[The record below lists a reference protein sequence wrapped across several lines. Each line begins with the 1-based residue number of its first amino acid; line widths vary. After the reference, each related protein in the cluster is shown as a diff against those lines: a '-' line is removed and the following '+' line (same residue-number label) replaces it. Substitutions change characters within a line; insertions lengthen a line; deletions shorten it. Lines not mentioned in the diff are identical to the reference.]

1 MLSKF
6 FLDRPVFAWVIAI
19 MIMVLGGLAIYTL
32 PIAQYPPL
40 SPPSISVGCLYTGAS
55 AESVENS
62 VTQIIEQQMT
72 GLDKMLYMS
81 SYSDSAGISSVS
93 LTFAPGTD
101 PDLAWSK
108 VQNKLQLAMARL
120 PDSVQRRGVRVSKST
135 KNYLMIVGLISED
148 GSMSDID
155 LRDYALSVVQPVLAR
170 VPGVGEAEGFGGE
183 YAMRIWFDPQKLT
196 DYELAVGDLVKAL
209 RDYNVEIAGGQ
220 FGGVPAVK
228 GQRLNASIIVQ
239 SMLTTPE
246 EFANIPVRINP
257 DGSIIRIKDIG
268 RVELGADLEDT
279 KVFFNRGQPAAGLT
293 IRQEPGANALETA
306 DAIKAKM
313 TELSH
318 YFPKGMKVTYPY
330 DTTPFTRVAIKEVL
344 KTLLE
349 AILLVFLVM
358 YLFMG
363 NMRATLI
370 PTIAVPVVLLGTFA
384 ALLFFGYSINM
395 LTMFAMVLA
404 IGLLVDDA
412 IVVVENVERLMT
424 EEGLS
429 PLEAAAK
436 SMEQITPALIGIG
449 LVLSAVFGPM
459 AFFSGSTGIIYRQF
473 SVTIITAMLL
483 SVVVALILTPV
494 LCATFL
500 KPVPKGHE
508 PAEGGIWFLRP
519 FFRWF
524 DRIFFRIR
532 DGYVKLVDKSLTQV
546 ARYLLVYFLIV
557 GGMLFILMRIPTGY
571 LPDEDQGILAIM
583 ATLPSGSTLEQT
595 ETLMEKT
602 RNYFLDNEKKA
613 VESVM
618 TVAGQDMAGR
628 SQNVGAAFIRLRD
641 WHLRESRD
649 LKADAIANRAMKEVM
664 RYKEASVFV
673 FPPPAIIELGNAKGF
688 DFELQD
694 LGGAGHEKLMEAR
707 NQLLQ
712 MASQDPRLTRVRH
725 NGMDDVT
732 EYRIDLDWEKAG
744 SLGVPIASIQDTIS
758 AAFGSN
764 YINDFIKGG
773 RIKHVD
779 IQADAPHRMLPE
791 DLKNLYVRNSQ
802 GKMVPYS
809 SFATGHWIFGSPRRE
824 RYNSFPSINIWGEA
838 APGRSSGEAM
848 RAMEELAAKLPRE
861 FGYDWTG
868 LSYQERQG
876 RTQVAPLY
884 AFSILVIFLCVAA
897 LYESWVIPI
906 SILMVLPLGAFG
918 STITTGMRG
927 LANDIYFQIGLLTT
941 LGLTTKNAILII
953 QFAEHAMAKGM
964 GLIDAILQGVKLR
977 FRPIIMTSL
986 AFGFGI
992 LPLAITSGAGASAQ
1006 NSIGTS
1012 VLGGMVTATVL
1023 VLIFTPL
1030 FYVLIEKSFGKHKVR
1045 GNLKSSETK
1054 PPEDH

>member
-412 IVVVENVERLMT
+412 IVVVENVERVMSET
-424 EEGLS
+424 GL
-429 PLEAAAK
+429 PPKEATQQ
-436 SMEQITPALIGIG
+436 SMDQITGALVGIAM
-449 LVLSAVFGPM
+449 VLSAVFIPM
-459 AFFSGSTGIIYRQF
+459 AFFPGSTGAIYRQF
-473 SVTIITAMLL
+473 SLTLVSAMGL
-483 SVVVALILTPV
+483 SVLVAMVLTPA
-494 LCATFL
+494 LCATML
-500 KPVPKGHE
+500 KTVEKGHHE
-508 PAEGGIWFLRP
+508 NKKVFFGWF
-519 FFRWF
+519 
-524 DRIFFRIR
+524 
-532 DGYVKLVDKSLTQV
+532 
-546 ARYLLVYFLIV
+546 
-557 GGMLFILMRIPTGY
+557 
-571 LPDEDQGILAIM
+571 
-583 ATLPSGSTLEQT
+583 
-595 ETLMEKT
+595 
-602 RNYFLDNEKKA
+602 NKA
-613 VESVM
+613 
-618 TVAGQDMAGR
+618 
-628 SQNVGAAFIRLRD
+628 F
-641 WHLRESRD
+641 
-649 LKADAIANRAMKEVM
+649 
-664 RYKEASVFV
+664 
-673 FPPPAIIELGNAKGF
+673 
-688 DFELQD
+688 
-694 LGGAGHEKLMEAR
+694 
-707 NQLLQ
+707 
-712 MASQDPRLTRVRH
+712 
-725 NGMDDVT
+725 
-732 EYRIDLDWEKAG
+732 
-744 SLGVPIASIQDTIS
+744 
-758 AAFGSN
+758 
-764 YINDFIKGG
+764 
-773 RIKHVD
+773 
-779 IQADAPHRMLPE
+779 
-791 DLKNLYVRNSQ
+791 
-802 GKMVPYS
+802 
-809 SFATGHWIFGSPRRE
+809 
-824 RYNSFPSINIWGEA
+824 
-838 APGRSSGEAM
+838 
-848 RAMEELAAKLPRE
+848 
-861 FGYDWTG
+861 
-868 LSYQERQG
+868 
-876 RTQVAPLY
+876 
-884 AFSILVIFLCVAA
+884 
-897 LYESWVIPI
+897 
-906 SILMVLPLGAFG
+906 
-918 STITTGMRG
+918 
-927 LANDIYFQIGLLTT
+927 
-941 LGLTTKNAILII
+941 
-953 QFAEHAMAKGM
+953 
-964 GLIDAILQGVKLR
+964 
-977 FRPIIMTSL
+977 
-986 AFGFGI
+986 
-992 LPLAITSGAGASAQ
+992 
-1006 NSIGTS
+1006 
-1012 VLGGMVTATVL
+1012 
-1023 VLIFTPL
+1023 
-1030 FYVLIEKSFGKHKVR
+1030 
-1045 GNLKSSETK
+1045 
-1054 PPEDH
+1054 